1 MKRIISLLLSVVMLT
16 GVLSIAGM
24 SASAGSTVSVQYN
37 QSKAREMLAMIN
49 DFRTSGTWCWDE
61 SNSKKVAYPAVKK
74 LVYDYDLEKT
84 AMLRAA
90 EISVQFDHT
99 RPNGTSPFTAYSY
112 YKPGAVGEN
121 IAVTEGMGN
130 DPLPVF
136 ELWREDNEKYEG
148 QGHRRNML
156 GSSFTAVGIACAYIN
171 GKYYW
176 VQEFRDVVVDS
187 AQTPAVNGVVNV
199 VADGTGKIETSKAK
213 APTVKTPKIT
223 YIKSTAKGKLK
234 FKWNAQ
240 ANVSKYQIQYSY
252 SKNFK
257 KSKKTK
263 TLSYKTGAVT
273 IKKLK
278 SKKKVYV
285 RVRAKNKATG
295 KYTKWSKVK
304 SVKIK

>member
-16 GVLSIAGM
+16 GVLSVAGI
-24 SASAGSTVSVQYN
+24 SASAGSTISVQYC
-37 QSKAREMLAMIN
+37 QSKAREMLTDIN
-49 DFRTSGTWCWDE
+49 KFRTSGTWCWDE

-74 LVYDYDLEKT
+74 LVYDYNLEKT

-90 EISVQFDHT
+90 EISVKFDHI
-99 RPNGTSPFTAYSY
+99 RPNGTSPFTAFYDY
-112 YKPGAVGEN
+112 GTAGEN
-121 IAVTEGMGN
+121 IAWTTN
-130 DPLPVF
+130 NNPKFVF
-136 ELWREDNEKYEG
+136 DKWCEDNEKYEG

-156 GSSFTAVGIACAYIN
+156 GKDFGAVGIACAYVN
-171 GKYYW
+171 GRYYW
-176 VQEFRDVVVDS
+176 VQEFRDVVVD
-187 AQTPAVNGVVNV
+187 AAKTPAVDGVMNV
-199 VADGTGKIETSKAK
+199 VADGTGKIDTSTVK
-213 APTVKTPKIT
+213 PPVVKTPKIT

-234 FKWNAQ
+234 FKWNSQ

-252 SKNFK
+252 SKSFK
-257 KSKKTK
+257 KAKTK

>member
-16 GVLSIAGM
+16 GVLSVAGM

-49 DFRTSGTWCWDE
+49 NFRTSGTWCWNE

-74 LVYDYDLEKT
+74 LVYDYNLEKT

-90 EISVQFDHT
+90 EISVKFDHT
-99 RPNGTSPFTAYSY
+99 RPNGSKYFTAFSCFRT
-112 YKPGAVGEN
+112 AGEN
-121 IAVTEGMGN
+121 IALTTDN
-130 DPLPVF
+130 NPQTVF
-136 ELWREDNEKYEG
+136 ELWREDNEKYKG

-156 GSSFTAVGIACAYIN
+156 GKDFGAVGIACAYIN
-171 GKYYW
+171 GRYYW
-176 VQEFRDVVVDS
+176 VQEFRDVVVD
-187 AQTPAVNGVVNV
+187 ATPTSVDDGVVNV
-199 VADGTGKIETSKAK
+199 VADGTGKIDTSNVVVKA
-213 APTVKTPKIT
+213 PKIT

-234 FKWNAQ
+234 FKWNSQ

-252 SKNFK
+252 SKSFK
-257 KSKKTK
+257 KAKTK

-304 SVKIK
+304 YVKIK

>member
-16 GVLSIAGM
+16 GVLSVAGM
-24 SASAGSTVSVQYN
+24 SASAGSTVSVQYS

-49 DFRTSGTWCWDE
+49 NFRTSGTWCWNE

-90 EISVQFDHT
+90 EISVQFEHT
-99 RPNGTSPFTAYSY
+99 RPNGKPWSTAFSCF
-112 YKPGAVGEN
+112 GTASEN
-121 IAVTEGMGN
+121 IAVTTN
-130 DPLPVF
+130 NNPKYVF
-136 ELWREDNEKYEG
+136 DKWREDNEKYEG

-156 GSSFTAVGIACAYIN
+156 GKDFGAVGIACAYVN
-171 GKYYW
+171 GRYYW
-176 VQEFRDVVVDS
+176 VQEFRDVVVD
-187 AQTPAVNGVVNV
+187 ATPTSVDNGVVNV
-199 VADGTGKIETSKAK
+199 VADGTGKIDTSNVAVKA
-213 APTVKTPKIT
+213 PKIT

-234 FKWNAQ
+234 FKWNSQ

-263 TLSYKTGAVT
+263 TLSYKTGALT

-285 RVRAKNKATG
+285 RIRAKNKATG

>member
-16 GVLSIAGM
+16 GVLSVAGM

-37 QSKAREMLAMIN
+37 QSEARKMLAMIN
-49 DFRTSGTWCWDE
+49 DFRTSGTWCWDQ

-90 EISVQFDHT
+90 EISVQYDHI
-99 RPNGTSPFTAYSY
+99 RPNGSSPFTAFSY
-112 YKPGAVGEN
+112 YGTAGEN
-121 IAVTEGMGN
+121 IAWTEGMGD
-130 DPLPVF
+130 DPQTVF
-136 ELWREDNEKYEG
+136 ELWREDNEMYEG

-156 GSSFTAVGIACAYIN
+156 GKDFGAVGIACAYID
-171 GKYYW
+171 GRYYW
-176 VQEFRDVVVDS
+176 VQEFRDVVVS
-187 AQTPAVNGVVNV
+187 STPTPAVNGVVNV
-199 VADGTGKIETSKAK
+199 VADGTGKIDTSNVK
-213 APTVKTPKIT
+213 APTVKAPKIT
-223 YIKSTAKGKLK
+223 YIKSIAKGKLK
-234 FKWNAQ
+234 LKWNSQ

-252 SKNFK
+252 SKSFK
-257 KSKKTK
+257 NAKTK
-263 TLSYKTGAVT
+263 NLSYKTGALTVS
-273 IKKLK
+273 KLK

-295 KYTKWSKVK
+295 KYSKWSSIK

>member
-16 GVLSIAGM
+16 GVLSVAGM

-49 DFRTSGTWCWDE
+49 NFRTSGTWCWNE

-74 LVYDYDLEKT
+74 LVYDYNLEKT

-90 EISVQFDHT
+90 EISVKFDHT
-99 RPNGTSPFTAYSY
+99 RPNGKLWSTAFSCF
-112 YKPGAVGEN
+112 GTASEN
-121 IAVTEGMGN
+121 IAVTTN
-130 DPLPVF
+130 NNPKYVF
-136 ELWREDNEKYEG
+136 DKWCEDNEKYEG

-156 GSSFTAVGIACAYIN
+156 GKDFGAVGIACAYIN
-171 GKYYW
+171 GRYYW
-176 VQEFRDVVVDS
+176 VQEFRDVVVD
-187 AQTPAVNGVVNV
+187 ATPTSAVNGVMNV
-199 VADGTGKIETSKAK
+199 VADGTVKIDTSNVAVKA
-213 APTVKTPKIT
+213 PKIT

-234 FKWNAQ
+234 FKWNSQ

-252 SKNFK
+252 SKSFK
-257 KSKKTK
+257 KAKTK

>member
-16 GVLSIAGM
+16 GVLSVAGM

-37 QSKAREMLAMIN
+37 QSEARKMLAMIN
-49 DFRTSGTWCWDE
+49 DFRTSGTWCWDK

-90 EISVQFDHT
+90 EISVQFDHI
-99 RPNGTSPFTAYSY
+99 RPNGTQYLTAFSDY
-112 YKPGAVGEN
+112 GTAGEN

-130 DPLPVF
+130 EPFPVF
-136 ELWREDNEKYEG
+136 ELWREDNEMYEG

-156 GSSFTAVGIACAYIN
+156 VKDFGAVGIACAYID
-171 GKYYW
+171 GRYYW
-176 VQEFRDVVVDS
+176 VQEFRDEVFDD
-187 AQTPAVNGVVNV
+187 AQTPAVDGVVNV
-199 VADGTGKIETSKAK
+199 VADGTGKIDTSNVK
-213 APTVKTPKIT
+213 APAVKAPKIT
-223 YIKSTAKGKLK
+223 YIKSIAKGKLK
-234 FKWNAQ
+234 LKWNSQ

-252 SKNFK
+252 NKNFK
-257 KSKKTK
+257 NAKTK
-263 TLSYKTGAVT
+263 NLSNKTGALT

-295 KYTKWSKVK
+295 KYSKWSSIK

>member
-16 GVLSIAGM
+16 GVLSVAGM
-24 SASAGSTVSVQYN
+24 SASAGSTVPVQYS

-49 DFRTSGTWCWDE
+49 NFRTSGTWCWNE

-90 EISVQFDHT
+90 EISVKYDHI
-99 RPNGTSPFTAYSY
+99 RPNGKSPFTAYSY
-112 YKPGAVGEN
+112 YGTAGEN
-121 IAVTEGMGN
+121 IAWTEGMGN
-130 DPLPVF
+130 DPKTVF

-156 GSSFTAVGIACAYIN
+156 GKDFGAVGIACAYIN
-171 GKYYW
+171 GRYYW
-176 VQEFRDVVVDS
+176 VQEFRDVVVS
-187 AQTPAVNGVVNV
+187 STPTPAVNGVMNV
-199 VADGTGKIETSKAK
+199 VADGTGKIDTS
-213 APTVKTPKIT
+213 TVKPPVVKAPKIT

-234 FKWNAQ
+234 FKWNSQ

-252 SKNFK
+252 SKSFK
-257 KSKKTK
+257 KAKTK